1 MLVVLPSYTELLVC
15 YYEDKPFLGTLIT
28 LALAKTNWNYKETD
42 SVGCKLDSNMAKNKV
57 LLSSSLL

>member
-1 MLVVLPSYTELLVC
+1 MLVVLPSYTE
-15 YYEDKPFLGTLIT
+15 PFLGTLIT

-42 SVGCKLDSNMAKNKV
+42 SVGCNLDSNMAKNKV

>member
-1 MLVVLPSYTELLVC
+1 MLVVLPSYTE
-15 YYEDKPFLGTLIT
+15 PFLGTLIT